1 MTPNGYLIELGQRE
15 KKIINIQKPPFP
27 EMEEVV
33 SFCGTVS
40 GRNYDKFKETTIE
53 FTLVKFWQPIKG
65 LVRPAENLEL
75 EEEDE

>member
-1 MTPNGYLIELGQRE
+1 LTPNGYLIELRRRE

-27 EMEEVV
+27 ETEEVV
-33 SFCGTVS
+33 SFCGMVS

-53 FTLVKFWQPIKG
+53 FTLVKFWQSIRV